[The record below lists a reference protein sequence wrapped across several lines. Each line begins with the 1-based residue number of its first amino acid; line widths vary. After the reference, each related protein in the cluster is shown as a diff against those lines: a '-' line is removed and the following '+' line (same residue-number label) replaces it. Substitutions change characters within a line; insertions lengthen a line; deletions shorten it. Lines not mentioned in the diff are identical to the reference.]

1 MFARYRSFSDYV
13 KDYGLERS
21 EGLLLRHRAQV
32 WKVLSPTVP
41 ENTKTEEIIELE
53 DYFRELNRS
62 IDSSLLEEW
71 ERLNNPDFVAATSDT
86 DKPARPASYDLTP
99 DNAAFCRLVRT
110 AIFGFLQD
118 IAAREFD
125 SALSRPRPKMDDR
138 PRPQRHRRAE
148 RRGSHLH
155 RRPHRLPHQ
164 KPRRHRLR
172 GRRASRCPPPDT
184 SAM

>member
-71 ERLNNPDFVAATSDT
+71 ERLNNPDFVAAATSDT

-99 DNAAFCRLVRT
+99 DNAAFCRRVRT

-125 SALSRPRPKMDDR
+125 SALSRPRPNSGRSPKASATPKSR
-138 PRPQRHRRAE
+138 TTGKPPSPSTSPPPA
-148 RRGSHLH
+148 SKTASS
-155 RRPHRLPHQ
+155 LPS
-164 KPRRHRLR
+164 
-172 GRRASRCPPPDT
+172 RASGQSVP
-184 SAM
+184 SS